1 MGKKLNKMALT
12 KKEQR
17 KKSRT
22 AMAKKT
28 VKEQQ
33 KKGIYK
39 KKT

>member
-1 MGKKLNKMALT
+1 MSLT

-17 KKSRT
+17 KQSRT

-28 VKEQQ
+28 IKEQQ

-39 KKT
+39 KKP